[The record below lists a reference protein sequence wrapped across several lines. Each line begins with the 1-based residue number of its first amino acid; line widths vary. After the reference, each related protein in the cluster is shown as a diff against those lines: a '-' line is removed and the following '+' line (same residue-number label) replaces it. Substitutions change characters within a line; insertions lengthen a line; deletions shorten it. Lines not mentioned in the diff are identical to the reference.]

1 MYIYTADGHHFSHV
15 ERDRV
20 TEGLLRYIVHL
31 FVGVTRFVM
40 LLYVCGGVFW
50 WMRGKRRAWG
60 QDLRNYNSRSK
71 VKINQVPGGTFLK
84 RSGPLARIKIKGKSH
99 NVWWTMHSFNLNS
112 MKYTYYYQ
120 GNEYIIRYFFISLTS
135 IIFSSFFKRQI
146 LNSCNISVSRKF
158 DHYTTTKMH
167 NDNPHVP
174 HNTGLH
180 LKIIWKE
187 SRYWSS
193 APRINCST
201 YQRFTS

>member
-1 MYIYTADGHHFSHV
+1 MCVVAFSG
-15 ERDRV
+15 EW
-20 TEGLLRYIVHL
+20 EGWAR
-31 FVGVTRFVM
+31 
-40 LLYVCGGVFW
+40 
-50 WMRGKRRAWG
+50 G

-112 MKYTYYYQ
+112 MNDQNLHKVHVLLSRKCIHYQ
-120 GNEYIIRYFFISLTS
+120 VPYFFISLSS
-135 IIFSSFFKRQI
+135 IIISSFFKRQI
-146 LNSCNISVSRKF
+146 LNSCNILVSRKF

-180 LKIIWKE
+180 PKIIWKE
-187 SRYWSS
+187 SRYWSL

>member
-1 MYIYTADGHHFSHV
+1 MYIYTADGHHISHV

-99 NVWWTMHSFNLNS
+99 NVWWTICMHNFNFYLMNDQNLH
-112 MKYTYYYQ
+112 KVHV
-120 GNEYIIRYFFISLTS
+120 L
-135 IIFSSFFKRQI
+135 
-146 LNSCNISVSRKF
+146 LSRKRI
-158 DHYTTTKMH
+158 HYQ
-167 NDNPHVP
+167 VF
-174 HNTGLH
+174 LY
-180 LKIIWKE
+180 L
-187 SRYWSS
+187 
-193 APRINCST
+193 INVNNFFLIFQKTNSKLL
-201 YQRFTS
+201 